1 VIWHPQLASLLARFR
16 HANAIAVLDA
26 PFPTYPDVETVDLIV
41 RRGLPTIPD
50 LVDLILAEH
59 EVSSVVMAEEFRQH
73 VDAPTQAD
81 YLSHLGDL
89 PVDSVAAQLYAEA
102 AGGQPSAVL
111 TMQPV
116 GPVPG
121 AINGVMFR
129 AQVQPNKVTGYQAEV
144 DGDPV
149 RLWSGGLYD
158 EGRRM
163 WFASPIKGDAAS
175 EKAFRDRAGSS
186 FKRDGWNTYRITCQ
200 GKRLKIEVNGV
211 TTTDIEDGMDAKGYI
226 GLQHHGEAGQTYKF
240 RNPRIREL

>member
-89 PVDSVAAQLYAEA
+89 PVEWIPHVD
-102 AGGQPSAVL
+102 
-111 TMQPV
+111 
-116 GPVPG
+116 
-121 AINGVMFR
+121 F
-129 AQVQPNKVTGYQAEV
+129 KAEV
-144 DGDPV
+144 GRCLGIVHTGDPV
-149 RLWSGGLYD
+149 PYSNVILRWG
-158 EGRRM
+158 
-163 WFASPIKGDAAS
+163 
-175 EKAFRDRAGSS
+175 
-186 FKRDGWNTYRITCQ
+186 
-200 GKRLKIEVNGV
+200 
-211 TTTDIEDGMDAKGYI
+211 
-226 GLQHHGEAGQTYKF
+226 
-240 RNPRIREL
+240 